1 MKVLNQII
9 LFVIGSAVGEGP
21 VGEKVM
27 PFPTTD
33 PETDPGRVLNKI
45 FDQNLNFLPNIS
57 KMQSFD

>member
-33 PETDPGRVLNKI
+33 PETDPGRVLNTFCRFIDFETKI
-45 FDQNLNFLPNIS
+45 SIF
-57 KMQSFD
+57 